1 MKIFQAA
8 SAGWAE
14 VQSFV
19 PKLWALARQLG
30 NEIVGMMFL
39 ALAVFFLF
47 GAHGVIE
54 TYRQLD
60 EQPDKVIQLG
70 LGIGAVL
77 VLCWFGL
84 SSFLRA
90 RHISRNG

>member
-14 VQSFV
+14 VQNFI

-30 NEIVGMMFL
+30 NEVVGMMFL
-39 ALAVFFLF
+39 ALALFFLF

-60 EQPDKVIQLG
+60 ENPDLVLQLF

-77 VLCWFGL
+77 VLVWFGV
-84 SSFLRA
+84 SSFMRA
-90 RHISRNG
+90 KKISREG

>member
-14 VQSFV
+14 VQNFL
-19 PKLWALARQLG
+19 PKIWALARQLG
-30 NEIVGMMFL
+30 NEVVGMMFL
-39 ALAVFFLF
+39 ALALFFLF

-60 EQPDKVIQLG
+60 ESPDLAIQLF

-77 VLCWFGL
+77 VLAWFGV
-84 SSFLRA
+84 SSFMRA
-90 RHISRNG
+90 KKISREG